1 MLNGTGDTRSYSA
14 IVLLLVLKATSLRAT
29 RRVRVVHC
37 DGAHRVHHVSVRLRS
52 ESKVNELE
60 EQVAEELGLSDTGR
74 LVTMFTSIVDTSSV
88 ESIVRNPN
96 EPFRIYMEDRI
107 VVCKLPE
114 VHSDAHELS
123 FLPVVHRY
131 ILPLSFHFRH
141 AS

>member
-1 MLNGTGDTRSYSA
+1 M
-14 IVLLLVLKATSLRAT
+14 
-29 RRVRVVHC
+29 
-37 DGAHRVHHVSVRLRS
+37 HHVSVRLRS
-52 ESKVNELE
+52 ESKISELE
-60 EQVAEELGLSDTGR
+60 EQVAEELGFSDTGR

-114 VHSDAHELS
+114 VHSDAHELA

-131 ILPLSFHFRH
+131 ILLIFPFPACLVSMNSPNKKVVFLCIW
-141 AS
+141 AG